1 MCRLGLYNVMQ
12 VILCVYNSI
21 TSKKN
26 VAYIAVQA
34 RTKQKDEMSEG
45 ECPFLSA
52 IFASSK

>member
-1 MCRLGLYNVMQ
+1 MQ